1 MKNTKY
7 IKYLFIV
14 LFQLFVLTS
23 IGQMMEPDDPGSDPV
38 GEPPLGG
45 GAPVSG
51 GVSALILLGTLYGAK
66 KVYELKKNSDID
78 V

>member
-7 IKYLFIV
+7 IKYLFII

-23 IGQMMEPDDPGSDPV
+23 IGQMMEPDDPGNDPV

-51 GVSALILLGTLYGAK
+51 GTVLLILLGTAYGAK
-66 KVYELKKNSDID
+66 KVYELKKTSDAD
-78 V
+78 A